1 MTASTYDHW
10 AFDLDGTLIDVEPT
24 YIHDVFDRVG
34 GRIGHG
40 FTDEQAEAVWHGLG
54 GFRNDQLETWG
65 VDVDAFWEAFHAE
78 EDAAA
83 RAEATFLHGD
93 AESVGE
99 LTEPTVLVTHCQK
112 YLTDPVLET
121 LDIRDWFDAVVC
133 CDDDL
138 GWKPDPT
145 PVYHALAD
153 LGVTEGSPAATDG
166 GVDVRT
172 RGVLAGDQPTDIGAA
187 WNVGIDGIHV
197 ERHGHDLRGQCVL
210 GDYRIESFEELDV

>member
-1 MTASTYDHW
+1 MTASTYDQW

-34 GRIGHG
+34 DRIGHG

-133 CDDDL
+133 CTEET
-138 GWKPDPT
+138 GWKPDPR
-145 PVYHALAD
+145 PVHMALREA
-153 LGVTEGSPAATDG
+153 GADG
-166 GVDVRT
+166 GA
-172 RGVLAGDQPTDIGAA
+172 GVLVGDGPQDIGAA
-187 WNVGIDGIHV
+187 WNAGLDGAHV
-197 ERHGHDLRGQCVL
+197 ERHGHDRRGLCVV
-210 GDYRIESFEELDV
+210 GDHRLERVDELVSS